1 MNLKQLLAIFPKEV
15 NAFLKKTILL
25 FVAWKALYI
34 LVLIPNEIPDAW
46 VVKKLG
52 SASAYLLNQFYST
65 DIFKAEYIR
74 KLKTYGN
81 DEVWVTH
88 SYVVQSGKKAV
99 IGIYQACDGVELMV
113 LTIGFIVCFSGP
125 TKIKCIYSL
134 LAVLGLFFIN
144 ALRCSLLGAV
154 NLEFPQHFQFAH
166 KYLFN
171 LFVYAFTFL
180 LWLDFVKRVKPK
192 HQPIKSNQGGAA

>member
-1 MNLKQLLAIFPKEV
+1 
-15 NAFLKKTILL
+15 
-25 FVAWKALYI
+25 
-34 LVLIPNEIPDAW
+34 VLIPNEIPDAW

-52 SASAYLLNQFYST
+52 SSAASLLNVFYST
-65 DIFKAEYIR
+65 DSFEAVHIR

-88 SYVVQSGKKAV
+88 SYVVKSGKRAV

-113 LTIGFIVCFSGP
+113 LTVGFIFCFSGP
-125 TKIKCIYSL
+125 LKLKAIYTIL
-134 LAVLGLFFIN
+134 GVLGLFFIN
-144 ALRCSLLGAV
+144 ALRCSLLGVV

-180 LWLDFVKRVKPK
+180 LWMDFVRRVKPM
-192 HQPIKSNQGGAA
+192 HQSINGDHGGAA

>member
-1 MNLKQLLAIFPKEV
+1 MSIFPKEV
-15 NAFLKKTILL
+15 ISFLKRAVIL
-25 FVAWKALYI
+25 FVTWKILYI

-52 SASAYLLNQFYST
+52 SSASALLNIFYGT
-65 DIFKAEYIR
+65 DTFEAAHIR

-88 SYVVQSGKKAV
+88 SYVVKSGKRAV

-113 LTIGFIVCFSGP
+113 LTAGFILCFNAP
-125 TKIKCIYSL
+125 PKVKTVYIL
-134 LAVLGLFFIN
+134 LGVVGLFFIN
-144 ALRCSLLGAV
+144 AIRCSLLAVV

-180 LWLDFVKRVKPK
+180 LWLGFVKKVKPVESNK
-192 HQPIKSNQGGAA
+192 NSNQFGTA

>member
-1 MNLKQLLAIFPKEV
+1 MFKKYLSIFPKEV
-15 NAFLKKTILL
+15 LAFLKKAVVL
-25 FVAWKALYI
+25 FFAWKALYI
-34 LVLIPNEIPDAW
+34 LLLIPNEIPDAL

-52 SASAYLLNQFYST
+52 SASAFLLNQFYRT
-65 DIFKAEYIR
+65 DNFDAEHIR

-88 SYVVQSGKKAV
+88 SYVVQSGRKAI

-113 LTIGFIVCFSGP
+113 LTVGFIFCFVAPLSVKMLY
-125 TKIKCIYSL
+125 TL
-134 LAVLGLFFIN
+134 LGLIGLFFIN
-144 ALRCSLLGAV
+144 VLRCSLLGVV
-154 NLEFPQHFQFAH
+154 NLEYPQHFQFAH

-171 LFVYAFTFL
+171 IVVYAFTFF

-192 HQPIKSNQGGAA
+192 HHHIQSNQGGGS